1 MTGLGQAVWLSAD
14 GFRSTL
20 ITRHFLQP
28 SECLKRAYTGNE
40 PVALPL
46 GPCKQRRWQVRCYCT
61 ISYLSLMQINLR
73 GLITRGRAG
82 TSADLTYFSPV
93 RCRTH
98 KNWRTQ

>member
-1 MTGLGQAVWLSAD
+1 MTGLGQKSRLAFSD

-40 PVALPL
+40 PGLIAARPVQATSMA
-46 GPCKQRRWQVRCYCT
+46 GPRHCT

-82 TSADLTYFSPV
+82 TFAD
-93 RCRTH
+93 
-98 KNWRTQ
+98 